1 MPRQSRLWEACP
13 LDKKILQKG
22 GTSFQRRTLLCCV
35 KLREY
40 ETPALDHAARADLDN
55 AGLEPAFKSHPRWYL
70 IQCKAR
76 QDERALHNLQRQGF
90 ECYRPVYES
99 ERIRRGRKH
108 LTSAALFPGYL
119 FIRLDR
125 VNDNWLPIRS
135 TRGVIQVVRFNE
147 FPLPV
152 ADGIVEQIRRRIED
166 KRPREPYLQ
175 SGERV
180 VLTFDGSFS
189 GIEAIFVSSIGEQ
202 RVMLLLTIL
211 QSAQALIVP
220 LKSVRRL
227 ERKPRPGLNSLT

>member
-1 MPRQSRLWEACP
+1 M
-13 LDKKILQKG
+13 
-22 GTSFQRRTLLCCV
+22 RRTLSYWV
-35 KLREY
+35 KLRQY
-40 ETPALDHAARADLDN
+40 ETPDLEHTARVDSGNGSVAP
-55 AGLEPAFKSHPRWYL
+55 GFKSHLRWYL
-70 IQCKAR
+70 VQCRAR
-76 QDERALHNLQRQGF
+76 QDERALENLQRQGF

-99 ERIRRGRKH
+99 ERLRRGRQH

-166 KRPREPYLQ
+166 KPIREPYLK

-189 GIEAIFVSSIGEQ
+189 GIEAIFVSSVGEE
-202 RVMLLLTIL
+202 RVMLLLAIM
-211 QSAQALIVP
+211 QSEQALVVP
-220 LKSVRRL
+220 VKSVRKL
-227 ERKPRPGLNSLT
+227 QSKTCLG

>member
-1 MPRQSRLWEACP
+1 M
-13 LDKKILQKG
+13 
-22 GTSFQRRTLLCCV
+22 RRTLLCLV
-35 KLREY
+35 KVRQY
-40 ETPALDHAARADLDN
+40 ETPAFEHAVRAGSGN
-55 AGLEPAFKSHPRWYL
+55 GSLEPAFKSHPRWYL

-76 QDERALHNLQRQGF
+76 QDERALENLQRQGF

-99 ERIRRGRKH
+99 ERIRRGRKNP
-108 LTSAALFPGYL
+108 TSAALFPGYL

-125 VNDNWLPIRS
+125 INDNWSPIRS

-166 KRPREPYLQ
+166 KPIREPYFK

-189 GIEAIFVSSIGEQ
+189 GIEAIFLSSVGEE

-220 LKSVRRL
+220 VASVRKL
-227 ERKPRPGLNSLT
+227 ERKTCLG

>member
-1 MPRQSRLWEACP
+1 M
-13 LDKKILQKG
+13 
-22 GTSFQRRTLLCCV
+22 RRTLLYLV
-35 KLREY
+35 KLRQY
-40 ETPALDHAARADLDN
+40 ETPALEHAARADSDN
-55 AGLEPAFKSHPRWYL
+55 GSLEPAFKSHPRWYL
-70 IQCKAR
+70 VQCRAR
-76 QDERALHNLQRQGF
+76 QDERALDNLQRQGF

-99 ERIRRGRKH
+99 ERMRRGRKH

-152 ADGIVEQIRRRIED
+152 ADGIIEQIRRRIED
-166 KRPREPYLQ
+166 KPIREPYLK

-189 GIEAIFVSSIGEQ
+189 GIEAIFLSSVGEE
-202 RVMLLLTIL
+202 RVMLLLSIL
-211 QSAQALIVP
+211 QSEQALIVP
-220 LKSVRRL
+220 VQSVRKL
-227 ERKPRPGLNSLT
+227 ERKTCLD

>member
-1 MPRQSRLWEACP
+1 M
-13 LDKKILQKG
+13 
-22 GTSFQRRTLLCCV
+22 RRTLLCLV
-35 KLREY
+35 KLRQY
-40 ETPALDHAARADLDN
+40 ATPPSLESAARADSDHGN
-55 AGLEPAFKSHPRWYL
+55 QPALRHPRWYL
-70 IQCKAR
+70 VQCRAR
-76 QDERALHNLQRQGF
+76 QDERALENLQRQGF

-99 ERIRRGRKH
+99 ERMIRGRKH

-135 TRGVIQVVRFNE
+135 TRGVIQVVRFNK

-152 ADGIVEQIRRRIED
+152 ADEIVEQIRRRIED
-166 KRPREPYLQ
+166 KPIRKPYLK

-189 GIEAIFVSSIGEQ
+189 GIEAIFVSSVAEE

-211 QSAQALIVP
+211 QSEQSLIVP
-220 LKSVRRL
+220 VESVRRL
-227 ERKPRPGLNSLT
+227 ERNTCLG

>member
-1 MPRQSRLWEACP
+1 M
-13 LDKKILQKG
+13 D
-22 GTSFQRRTLLCCV
+22 RTLLYLV
-35 KLREY
+35 KLRQY
-40 ETPALDHAARADLDN
+40 ETPALEHAARADSDN
-55 AGLEPAFKSHPRWYL
+55 ASLEPAFKSHLRWYL
-70 IQCKAR
+70 IQCRAR
-76 QDERALHNLQRQGF
+76 QDKRALDNLQRQGF
-90 ECYRPVYES
+90 ECYRPVYET

-135 TRGVIQVVRFNE
+135 TRGVIQVVRFND

-152 ADGIVEQIRRRIED
+152 ADGIVEQIRRRMED
-166 KRPREPYLQ
+166 KPIRERYLN

-189 GIEAIFVSSIGEQ
+189 GIEAIFVSSVGEE

-211 QSAQALIVP
+211 QSEQALIVP
-220 LKSVRRL
+220 VERVRRL
-227 ERKPRPGLNSLT
+227 ERKACPG